1 MLKFLTKHYYESRIL
16 RFSHPKLVVTRLSP
30 RDNNNNN
37 NNNNRGKALKLYSKN
52 FIQTDVMAF

>member
-37 NNNNRGKALKLYSKN
+37 NNRGKALKLYSKN

>member
-37 NNNNRGKALKLYSKN
+37 NRGKALKLYSKN